1 MSWAGESL
9 LVLLAALAAG
19 FAWYERSRPSSRT
32 LALVATLAALAALG
46 RIAFAALPDIKPTTD
61 IVLITGYALGGPP
74 GFAVGAVAALTSNLF
89 FTEGAWTPWQMFAWG
104 LAGLVGAALAR
115 ATGRSLNRWTLA
127 LACAAMGILFGL
139 IMNLFTWTQTGPFTL
154 AGYLVIE
161 GRALP
166 FDIAHAVGNA
176 VFALAFG
183 PALISS
189 LARFRSRLEV
199 VWLPA
204 RATGTGAAVAVVL
217 AVAGVASSLSQPPR
231 AAAAATR
238 DATIARTTSY
248 LLTAQNSDGGFGAAP
263 HAQSTSLYTAWA
275 VLGLAAAGRRADGI
289 GHSAAQYLSSSLA
302 TGPGAGDLERTML
315 ALGAAGSSL
324 THVGARNLVSELE
337 RMAAPD
343 GSFSHQVNLT
353 AFGILALRAGGIAT
367 STTIVRRAVA
377 WLSRQQNADGGFD
390 FAMRGGQSGIDDTAA
405 PIEAL
410 AAAGQRS
417 SRTVSRAAGF
427 IAARQNADGGFPLS
441 PGSDS
446 NAQST
451 AFAIQ
456 GLIAAGRNPD
466 ALHHGASRSPPA
478 YLRSLVGPDGSVRY
492 SRISAQTPVWV
503 TGQALA
509 ALARRPLPIAAP
521 PRPRA
526 TPSAA
531 AATTTA
537 TPRAHAKS
545 SPRGH
550 AAAALALRARGHA
563 LRVRALLVAHEAG
576 VITGLLLPSNQ

>member
-19 FAWYERSRPSSRT
+19 FAWYERSKPSSRT

-154 AGYLVIE
+154 AGYFVIE

-204 RATGTGAAVAVVL
+204 RATATGAAVAVVL
-217 AVAGVASSLSQPPR
+217 ALALAGVASGLSHPPR

-238 DATIARTTSY
+238 DATVARTTSY
-248 LLTAQNSDGGFGAAP
+248 LLSAQNSDGGFGAAP
-263 HAQSTSLYTAWA
+263 HGQSTSLYSAWA
-275 VLGLAAAGRRADGI
+275 VLGLAAAGRSP

-302 TGPGAGDLERTML
+302 ANPGEGDLERTML
-315 ALGAAGSSL
+315 ALAAAGSSL
-324 THVGARNLVSELE
+324 THAGARNLVSELE
-337 RMAAPD
+337 HMAAPD

-353 AFGILALRAGGIAT
+353 AFAILALRAGGVGPSA
-367 STTIVRRAVA
+367 SVLRRATA

-390 FAMRGGQSGIDDTAA
+390 FATRGGQSGIDDTAA
-405 PIEAL
+405 PVEAL

-417 SRTVSRAAGF
+417 SRSVSRAAGF
-427 IAARQNADGGFPLS
+427 LAARQNADGGFPLS

-466 ALHHGASRSPPA
+466 ALHHGGSRSPPA

-521 PRPRA
+521 PRPRSTSGTSA
-526 TPSAA
+526 PASASAA
-531 AATTTA
+531 RSRPRSTARSRAAV
-537 TPRAHAKS
+537 
-545 SPRGH
+545 
-550 AAAALALRARGHA
+550 ALAQRARGHA